1 MNFPGLD
8 LSQLDVPDVTHSIQ
22 LALGP
27 VFLLNGIGVLL
38 AMMTARLARIVDR
51 ARALEAR
58 LPLAAEAELAEIHRT
73 FAVTSRRGRLVNRAI
88 TLATVAALLVATI
101 VALLFGT
108 AFVTFPTGPVVA
120 ILFVICMAAL
130 VGSLWCFLMEVRVA
144 TYHLRFGPETSR
156 ISGRADG

>member
-8 LSQLDVPDVTHSIQ
+8 LSQLDVPDVTHSMQ

-51 ARALEAR
+51 ARQLEAR
-58 LPLAAEAELAEIHRT
+58 LPVAGEAEAAHIHST
-73 FAVTSRRGRLVNRAI
+73 LAVTSRRARLMNRGI
-88 TLATVAALLVATI
+88 TLSTVAALLVATI
-101 VALLFGT
+101 VALLFAT

-120 ILFVICMAAL
+120 VLFVICMFAL
-130 VGSLWCFLMEVRVA
+130 VGSLWAFLQEVRVA
-144 TYHLRFGPETSR
+144 TFSLRFGPHTDDQS
-156 ISGRADG
+156 S

>member
-8 LSQLDVPDVTHSIQ
+8 LSQLDVPDVTHSMQ

-51 ARALEAR
+51 ARQLEAR
-58 LPLAAEAELAEIHRT
+58 LPVAGEAEAAAIHRT
-73 FAVTSRRGRLVNRAI
+73 LAVTSRRARLMNRGI
-88 TLATVAALLVATI
+88 TLSTVAALLVATI
-101 VALLFGT
+101 VALLFAT

-120 ILFVICMAAL
+120 LLFVVCMLAL
-130 VGSLWCFLMEVRVA
+130 VGSLWAFLQEVRVA
-144 TYHLRFGPETSR
+144 TFALRFGPHTDDQAS
-156 ISGRADG
+156 